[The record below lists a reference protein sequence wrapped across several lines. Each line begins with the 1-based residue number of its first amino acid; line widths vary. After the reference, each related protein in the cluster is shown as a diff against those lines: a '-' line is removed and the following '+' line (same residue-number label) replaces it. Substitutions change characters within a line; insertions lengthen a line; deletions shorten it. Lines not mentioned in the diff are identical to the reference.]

1 MDGRREKGKE
11 GFPCTEDGVG
21 NMTDA
26 AKILYTAQL
35 RIFIIAPK
43 KV

>member
-1 MDGRREKGKE
+1 MDGRKGKE

-26 AKILYTAQL
+26 AAKILYTAQL
-35 RIFIIAPK
+35 RIFTIVPK
-43 KV
+43 NV